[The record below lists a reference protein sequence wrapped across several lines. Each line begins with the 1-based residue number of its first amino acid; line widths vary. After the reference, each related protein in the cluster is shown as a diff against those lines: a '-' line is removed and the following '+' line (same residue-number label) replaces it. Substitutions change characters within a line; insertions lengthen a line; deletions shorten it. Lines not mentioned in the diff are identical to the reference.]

1 MSSLDWAAVALF
13 ILCWLGYEPVLRVL
27 SRRFGTLNQD
37 MDIVR
42 QVWMSAMTRR
52 EIRLVDSQLMGH
64 SINSAS
70 FFAST
75 NLLLIAA
82 VAGILFGGEAALRG
96 FAAVGAEAVP
106 LPLLEAKLALIL
118 ICLVRGLLDFIW
130 SIRQLNYTLAV
141 IGSVPEQDEALD
153 RGALGRAAGEL
164 INPALASFSQG
175 VRAYYF
181 ALAAAAWLM
190 GPLWLGAGV
199 IAAFSLLIWRQEGS
213 PAAKAIRKVRAVLE
227 SDSGKGPPAPRD

>member
-1 MSSLDWAAVALF
+1 MTPLDWAAVALF
-13 ILCWLGYEPVLRVL
+13 TLCWLGYEPVLRVL

-37 MDIVR
+37 MELVR
-42 QVWMSAMTRR
+42 RVWMSAMTRR

-118 ICLVRGLLDFIW
+118 VCLVRGLLDFIW

-153 RGALGRAAGEL
+153 RDALGRAAGDL

-199 IAAFSLLIWRQEGS
+199 IAAFALLIWRQEGS
-213 PAAKAIRKVRAVLE
+213 PAARAIRKVRAVLE
-227 SDSGKGPPAPRD
+227 SDSGKAPPAP

>member
-1 MSSLDWAAVALF
+1 MTPLDWAAVVLF
-13 ILCWLGYEPVLRVL
+13 FLCWLGYEPVLRVL
-27 SRRFGTLNQD
+27 SRSVGTLNQD
-37 MDIVR
+37 MQLIR
-42 QVWMSAMTRR
+42 HVWMSAMTRR

-64 SINSAS
+64 SINTAS

-118 ICLVRGLLDFIW
+118 VCLVRGLLDFIW

-141 IGSVPEQDEALD
+141 IGSVPELDEGLD
-153 RGALGRAAGEL
+153 RAALGRAAGDL
-164 INPALASFSQG
+164 LNPALASFSQG

-213 PAAKAIRKVRAVLE
+213 PAARAIRKVRALLDTNRAG
-227 SDSGKGPPAPRD
+227 SPDDPQ

>member
-37 MDIVR
+37 MDVVR

>member
-27 SRRFGTLNQD
+27 SRRVGTLNQD
-37 MDIVR
+37 MDVVR

-52 EIRLVDSQLMGH
+52 DIRLVDSQLMGH

-118 ICLVRGLLDFIW
+118 GWVVRGLLDFIW

-153 RGALGRAAGEL
+153 RGALGQAAGEL

-213 PAAKAIRKVRAVLE
+213 PAARAIRKVRAVLE
-227 SDSGKGPPAPRD
+227 SDSGRGPPAP

>member
-27 SRRFGTLNQD
+27 SRRVGTLNQD
-37 MDIVR
+37 MDVVR

-52 EIRLVDSQLMGH
+52 DIRLVDSQLLGH

-118 ICLVRGLLDFIW
+118 VCLVRGLLDFIW

-153 RGALGRAAGEL
+153 RGALGQAAGEL

-213 PAAKAIRKVRAVLE
+213 PAARAIRKVRAVLE
-227 SDSGKGPPAPRD
+227 SDSGRGPPAP

>member
-13 ILCWLGYEPVLRVL
+13 ILCWLGYEPVLRLL

-37 MDIVR
+37 MDVVR

-82 VAGILFGGEAALRG
+82 VAGLLFGGEAALRG

-153 RGALGRAAGEL
+153 RGALGRAAGDL

-199 IAAFSLLIWRQEGS
+199 MAAFALLIWRQEGS

-227 SDSGKGPPAPRD
+227 SDSGKGPPAP

>member
-37 MDIVR
+37 MDVVR

-82 VAGILFGGEAALRG
+82 GAGILFGGEAALRG

-118 ICLVRGLLDFIW
+118 VCLVRGLLDFIW

-153 RGALGRAAGEL
+153 RVALGRAAGEL

-213 PAAKAIRKVRAVLE
+213 PAARAIRKVRAVLE
-227 SDSGKGPPAPRD
+227 SGSGKGPPAP

>member
-1 MSSLDWAAVALF
+1 MTTLDWAALALF
-13 ILCWLGYEPVLRVL
+13 TSCWLGYEPVLRVL

-37 MDIVR
+37 MDVVR

-130 SIRQLNYTLAV
+130 AIRQLNYTLAV
-141 IGSVPEQDEALD
+141 IGSVGEQDSALD
-153 RGALGRAAGEL
+153 RGALGRAAGDL

-213 PAAKAIRKVRAVLE
+213 PAARAIRKVRAVLDTNRAG
-227 SDSGKGPPAPRD
+227 SPDDPQ

>member
-27 SRRFGTLNQD
+27 SRRVGTLNQD
-37 MDIVR
+37 MDVVR

-52 EIRLVDSQLMGH
+52 DIRLVDSQLMGH

-118 ICLVRGLLDFIW
+118 VCLVRGLLDFIW

-153 RGALGRAAGEL
+153 RGALGQAAGEL
-164 INPALASFSQG
+164 INPALAAFSQG

-213 PAAKAIRKVRAVLE
+213 PAARAIRKVRAVLE
-227 SDSGKGPPAPRD
+227 SDSGRGPPAP

>member
-1 MSSLDWAAVALF
+1 MTPLDWAAVALF
-13 ILCWLGYEPVLRVL
+13 ILCWLGYEPVLRLL

-37 MDIVR
+37 MDVVR

-153 RGALGRAAGEL
+153 RGALGRAAAEL

-190 GPLWLGAGV
+190 EPLWLGAGV
-199 IAAFSLLIWRQEGS
+199 IAAFALLIWRQEVS

-227 SDSGKGPPAPRD
+227 SNSGQTPPTP

>member
-1 MSSLDWAAVALF
+1 MTPLDWAAVALF

-64 SINSAS
+64 SINTAS

-164 INPALASFSQG
+164 INPALAAFSQG

-199 IAAFSLLIWRQEGS
+199 VAAFSLLIWRQERS
-213 PAAKAIRKVRAVLE
+213 PAARAIRKVRAVLE
-227 SDSGKGPPAPRD
+227 SDSGKGPPAP

>member
-1 MSSLDWAAVALF
+1 MTAPDWAALALF
-13 ILCWLGYEPVLRVL
+13 VFCWLGYEPVLRVL

-37 MDIVR
+37 MELVR
-42 QVWMSAMTRR
+42 QVWMSVMTRR
-52 EIRLVDSQLMGH
+52 ELRLVDSQLMGH

-118 ICLVRGLLDFIW
+118 VCLVRGLLDFIW
-130 SIRQLNYTLAV
+130 AIRQLNYTLAV
-141 IGSVPEQDEALD
+141 IGAVPELDEGLD
-153 RGALGRAAGEL
+153 RGALGRAAADL

-190 GPLWLGAGV
+190 GPLWLGVGV
-199 IAAFSLLIWRQEGS
+199 VAAFALLIWRQEGS
-213 PAAKAIRKVRAVLE
+213 PAARAIRKIRAVLE
-227 SDSGKGPPAPRD
+227 SDSGKEGPPS

>member
-1 MSSLDWAAVALF
+1 MTAPDWAALALF
-13 ILCWLGYEPVLRVL
+13 VFCWLGYEPVLRVL

-37 MDIVR
+37 MELVR
-42 QVWMSAMTRR
+42 QVWMSVMTRR
-52 EIRLVDSQLMGH
+52 ELRLVDSQLMGH

-118 ICLVRGLLDFIW
+118 VCLVRGLLDFIW

-141 IGSVPEQDEALD
+141 IGAVPELDEGLD
-153 RGALGRAAGEL
+153 RGALGRAAADL

-190 GPLWLGAGV
+190 GPLWLGVGV
-199 IAAFSLLIWRQEGS
+199 VAAFALLIWRQEGS
-213 PAAKAIRKVRAVLE
+213 PAARAIRKIRAVLE
-227 SDSGKGPPAPRD
+227 SDSGKEGPPS

>member
-1 MSSLDWAAVALF
+1 MTPLDWAAVALF
-13 ILCWLGYEPVLRVL
+13 ILCWLGYEPVLRLL

-37 MDIVR
+37 MDVVR

-153 RGALGRAAGEL
+153 RGALGRAAAEL

-199 IAAFSLLIWRQEGS
+199 IAAFALLIWRQEGS

-227 SDSGKGPPAPRD
+227 SNSGQTPPTP